1 MKQVFKI
8 KNKFKQD
15 SKNII
20 EKKDEA
26 DENDLKLI
34 KKIILRDNTE
44 PNFILAYLEM
54 VRRFNNEEFMKE
66 IKKYQYFLTKEEI
79 FNNFGKFYKKEIS
92 VSDLFFNICEKI
104 MKFNNSYSSKEKIL
118 FYLELTNIE
127 TNYNIIKG
135 IADYENSKEL
145 TLYILVHNIQQGI
158 IKHINHCTY

>member
-1 MKQVFKI
+1 MKQVFEI
-8 KNKFKQD
+8 KNKFKKD

-79 FNNFGKFYKKEIS
+79 FNNFAKFYKKEIS
-92 VSDLFFNICEKI
+92 ASDFKVDI
-104 MKFNNSYSSKEKIL
+104 
-118 FYLELTNIE
+118 
-127 TNYNIIKG
+127 
-135 IADYENSKEL
+135 
-145 TLYILVHNIQQGI
+145 
-158 IKHINHCTY
+158 